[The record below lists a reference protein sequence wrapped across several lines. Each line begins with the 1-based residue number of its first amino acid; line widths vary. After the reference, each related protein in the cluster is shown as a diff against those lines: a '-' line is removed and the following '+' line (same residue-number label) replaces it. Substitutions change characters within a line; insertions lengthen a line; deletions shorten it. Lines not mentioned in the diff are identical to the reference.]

1 MPTNSRILACRFS
14 PARERQAA
22 LAEAIEIIRG
32 VWGDRPF
39 SFEGQHF
46 RCTGAH
52 VSPLPVQRPS
62 PPIMIAGGW

>member
-1 MPTNSRILACRFS
+1 MILSLGNGWDANEFANLGLTLL

-32 VWGDRPF
+32 VWGEDPF

-46 RCTGAH
+46 RCVGAH
-52 VSPLPVQRPS
+52 VLR
-62 PPIMIAGGW
+62 AE